1 MSVTQQSLLIICD
14 RFPDRVNKIKALF
27 NNQDAFQT
35 LCKDYCRCA
44 DALQHWTQSLD
55 KNASMRVEEYR
66 ALLRELEEEILQN
79 LDESMNMR
87 LSLVKQQ

>member
-14 RFPDRVNKIKALF
+14 RFPNRVDKIKTLF
-27 NNQDAFQT
+27 DNQDSFQT
-35 LCKDYCRCA
+35 LCEDYCRCA

-55 KNASMRVEEYR
+55 ENASMRVAEYR
-66 ALLRELEEEILQN
+66 ALLQELEEEILIN

-87 LSLVKQQ
+87 LSLVKP